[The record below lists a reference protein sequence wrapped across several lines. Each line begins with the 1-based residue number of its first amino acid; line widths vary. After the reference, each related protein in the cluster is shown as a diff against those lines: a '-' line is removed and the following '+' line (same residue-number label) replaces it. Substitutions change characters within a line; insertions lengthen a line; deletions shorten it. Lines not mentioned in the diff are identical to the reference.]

1 MKYVSQAKRVLRA
14 KEIDK
19 TDRFTLHEVRVVGK
33 TCTSCKGISKKDRFT
48 FTKYVSWAKRVL
60 RAREFDK
67 TDRFTLHEVRVAG
80 KTCTSCKGR
89 EEKR

>member
-19 TDRFTLHEVRVVGK
+19 TDRFTLHEVRV
-33 TCTSCKGISKKDRFT
+33 
-48 FTKYVSWAKRVL
+48 
-60 RAREFDK
+60 
-67 TDRFTLHEVRVAG
+67 AG

-89 EEKR
+89 EEKRREEKRREEKRRDD